1 VPSHSADL
9 MVNCLDCQS
18 EKHFNKYEV
27 KRERHI
33 NYRCKTC
40 AIKNYYAGRPKQT
53 TEDKAK
59 YRKEYYRKHREKL
72 DAYSND
78 WRQEKRLEIINELG
92 GQCNHCGEND
102 PIVLDI
108 DHIHNDGA
116 QERKT
121 AKRKNVVSILR
132 AKGIDKQ
139 RYQLLCKNCNWRK
152 EFLRRRNA
160 ELIKKAA

>member
-1 VPSHSADL
+1 MPSTSSDL
-9 MVNCLDCQS
+9 TVNCLDCQK
-18 EKHFNKYEV
+18 EKTFNKYEV
-27 KRERHI
+27 NRERHL
-33 NYRCKTC
+33 NYRCRIC
-40 AIKNYYAGRPKQT
+40 AIKKYYSNKPKLT
-53 TEDKAK
+53 KEEKAK
-59 YRKEYYRKHREKL
+59 YRKEYYEKHRQKL

-78 WRQEKRLEIINELG
+78 WRQEKRLEIIKELG
-92 GQCNHCGEND
+92 GECNHCGEND

-116 QERKT
+116 KERKE

-152 EFLRRRNA
+152 EFLRRRHA
-160 ELIKKAA
+160 ECIEEAA